1 MSRKGIG
8 VDNEKRWVFNRL
20 AGAYRSRPGYPAT
33 LVDRLAALS
42 GGAGTS
48 AADLG
53 AGTGLLAIPLTE
65 RGLRVAAV
73 EPARAMLD
81 ELAGAAGLPRAVAS
95 LGAAPDMATPLRL
108 VHATAEQ
115 TTLPS
120 AQFHLVVLADALQ
133 WVDPELTGLEAA
145 RLLRPGGVA
154 AVVEARLAET
164 PFLLELGA
172 LLAAYNP
179 KSRARRPGEVRQ
191 VLSLATGGASPLE
204 ETFDHEAVLNDAAL
218 EGVLR
223 SLSFVGPARGT
234 SALDALLLDARRLA
248 AVHGGAVWRRK
259 LTLTFARHRL

>member
-1 MSRKGIG
+1 MSRKSIG
-8 VDNEKRWVFNRL
+8 VDDEKRWVFNRL
-20 AGAYRSRPGYPAT
+20 AGAYRFRPGYPAA
-33 LVDRLAALS
+33 LVDRLAELA

-53 AGTGLLAIPLTE
+53 AGTGLLAIPLTQ

-81 ELAGAAGLPRAVAS
+81 ELAGGAS
-95 LGAAPDMATPLRL
+95 LSQADGPPDVATPLL
-108 VHATAEQ
+108 VQATAEQ

-120 AQFHLVVLADALQ
+120 EQFQLVVLADALQ

-154 AVVEARLAET
+154 AVVEARLDET

-191 VLSLATGGASPLE
+191 VLSLATGGAPPLE
-204 ETFDHEAVLNDAAL
+204 ETFDHEAVLSDAAL

-248 AVHGGAVWRRK
+248 SAHGGAVWRRK